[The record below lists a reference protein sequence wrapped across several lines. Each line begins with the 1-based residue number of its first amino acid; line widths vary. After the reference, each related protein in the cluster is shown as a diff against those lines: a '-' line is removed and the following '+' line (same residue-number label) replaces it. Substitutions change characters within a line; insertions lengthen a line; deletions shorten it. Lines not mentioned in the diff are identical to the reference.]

1 MTHNPTTTPRH
12 SLYHDYIVHPH
23 FYPKDGTQTD
33 APVTI
38 VGAGPIGLTSAL
50 LLAKQ
55 GIKSIVLA
63 SELQVSEGSRALVYT
78 KRSMQILHTAGV
90 AKRIVQKALP
100 WTAGNSFYHGKQVF
114 RMQNP
119 SDDHDVFAPLNNLQ
133 QNHLEGYLIDEVLA
147 NPNIELRFGN
157 LLIDFTSETNGVV
170 LKIDTPEGEYSYKT
184 PWLIAADGGRSF
196 VRSKLGL
203 KPEGSS
209 YEGQFVIVDIKV
221 ELPLPTERLAY
232 FSPEWNKGNT
242 ILLNKE
248 PDGIWRFDYQ
258 LPLEVS
264 NEEALKP
271 ENIAHAVNS
280 QLAMMGYGDL
290 PWELDWGSVYSARAL
305 TLPNYVYDRICFIG
319 DAAHLLPIF
328 GVRGANTGF
337 QDAMDL
343 CWKLAS
349 VIQGFAS
356 ENLLNSYSD
365 ERVTATREIIDEAG
379 KSTRFM
385 APPSKGFRLLR
396 DAVLSLSLEH
406 EFVRPLYHW
415 RTSRPHSY
423 THSSLNAA
431 GDDNAIM
438 HADLANGS
446 LFPDVK
452 MDDGS
457 LYDILNYQFAVVY
470 FGQTVPQDLHD
481 EITAVANKLPIK
493 LVTISDA
500 SADVVVDAAVIDAR
514 YHAKGGE
521 VYLVRPDHH
530 IAGRWQSFQKDAI
543 NTYFDKFN

>member
-1 MTHNPTTTPRH
+1 MHNPTTAPRH
-12 SLYHDYIVHPH
+12 SLYHDYLVHPH
-23 FYPKDGTQTD
+23 YYPKGGARTD

-38 VGAGPIGLTSAL
+38 VGAGPIGLCSAL

-63 SELQVSEGSRALVYT
+63 SELQVSEGSRGLVYT
-78 KRSMQILHTAGV
+78 KRSMQILQTAGV
-90 AKRIVQKALP
+90 AKQVAQKALP

-119 SDDHDVFAPLNNLQ
+119 SDEQDVFAPLNNLQ
-133 QNHLEGYLIDEVLA
+133 QNHLESYLVDAVLA
-147 NPNIELRFGN
+147 HDDIEIRFGN
-157 LLIDFTSETNGVV
+157 HLIDFGSHSDGVT
-170 LKIDTPEGEYSYKT
+170 LHIDTPEGVYSHKT
-184 PWLIAADGGRSF
+184 SWLIAADGGRSF
-196 VRSKLGL
+196 VRSKLDL
-203 KPEGSS
+203 KLHGSS
-209 YEGQFVIVDIKV
+209 YEGRFVIVDIKV
-221 ELPLPTERLAY
+221 DLPLPTERLAY

-242 ILLNKE
+242 ILLHKE

-258 LPLEVS
+258 LPPEVS

-271 ENIAHAVNS
+271 ENIARAVNA
-280 QLAMMGYGDL
+280 QLAMMGYGGL

-305 TLPNYVYDRICFIG
+305 TLPNYVHGRICFVG

-349 VIQGFAS
+349 VIQGFAG
-356 ENLLNSYSD
+356 ENLLSSYSE
-365 ERVTATREIIDEAG
+365 ERVTAAREIIDEAG

-385 APPSKGFRLLR
+385 APPTKGFRLLR

-423 THSSLNAA
+423 EHSRLNAV
-431 GDDNAIM
+431 GDDNATM

-446 LFPDVK
+446 LLPDVK
-452 MDDGS
+452 LTEGS
-457 LYDILNYQFAVVY
+457 LYDVLNYQFAVLY
-470 FGQTVPQDLHD
+470 FGQTPPQALLD
-481 EITAVANKLPIK
+481 EVGVIGNKWPIK
-493 LVTISDA
+493 LITIDDLQ
-500 SADVVVDAAVIDAR
+500 ADIVLERTVIEKR
-514 YHAKGGE
+514 YHAVQGM

-530 IAGRWQSFQKDAI
+530 IAGRWQSHLQGSLIA
-543 NTYFDKFN
+543 YFDKLN